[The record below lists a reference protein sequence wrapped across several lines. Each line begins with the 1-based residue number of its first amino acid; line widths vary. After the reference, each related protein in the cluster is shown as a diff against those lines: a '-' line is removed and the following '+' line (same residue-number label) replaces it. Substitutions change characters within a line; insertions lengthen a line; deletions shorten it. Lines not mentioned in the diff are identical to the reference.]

1 MALNTG
7 PLDLESNALTTRP
20 FLKKARKASS
30 KKALAL
36 PNVLNKD
43 ISKCKNKSSTSQ
55 LLRVNRKTAILR
67 NKYIMLCCQKCSDCL
82 SKDNKSTKFPSQSN
96 SSKRKT

>member
-1 MALNTG
+1 MALNMG

-20 FLKKARKASS
+20 LLKKARKASS

-43 ISKCKNKSSTSQ
+43 ISKCKNKNSTFQ

-67 NKYIMLCCQKCSDCL
+67 NKYIMLCCQKC
-82 SKDNKSTKFPSQSN
+82 
-96 SSKRKT
+96 